1 MASAAN
7 EKQGSDEPSEK
18 QTTSETETTVVAENE
33 AKKPAKKTELAIL
46 KFVLKYLKLVGGALL
61 IWFMGWLGLS
71 YVWIICGLFI
81 YVLWRLNA
89 DERKTRRD
97 AFREATEKEQEVVE
111 ARMEDLPSWV
121 FFPDVERAEWLNKML
136 VQLWPYINDMVIKIL
151 KETVEPEIQKNVP
164 SFLSSIHF
172 REISLGQVPPR
183 IGGIK
188 TYSHN
193 VDRNEIILDIDLIYA
208 GDSDFELSVK
218 GVTVGIEDLQVRG
231 SMRVILRPLIPAA
244 PLVGGVSVFFL
255 NRPDIDFD
263 LTNLANILDIPG
275 LSDILRGVIDDVVA
289 SIVVLPNK
297 ITVPLTNID
306 PYELKYPLPDGV
318 LRIEVLEAKDLIKKD
333 IGVFKKG
340 SSDPYVVLRVGAKTF
355 RTKTKDSTL
364 NPVWNEVFEAFVD
377 NSHGQKIKISVF
389 DEDKASDDESLGTVE
404 ADISTIAQQGN
415 VDLWLPLEN
424 VESGQLNLRCTW
436 FSLTSNPED
445 LSPPDKVVEGDETSA
460 SAALFVKLDS
470 AKNLPVTNAAR
481 GTTSAF
487 CKLTVGNVTFKSKTI
502 QDSVSPVWEE
512 PFRFLIHDPK
522 YQELDIEIFDSQ
534 KEKSIGK
541 LEFSLAQ
548 LTKSDDMTMEQH
560 FPLKGSGHN
569 STLTCKVTLK
579 AMFTQDDDTS
589 DEDETDTDEPD
600 VIVADELQGGKVSEI
615 PSSKQSDASTVR
627 RRKAAPKIQRTV
639 SGDVRLTTR
648 YNKQGSKLEVMVH
661 QARNLLACDSD
672 GLSDPYVRA
681 YLLPDKSRSGR
692 RRTDVKKNTLEPVF
706 EETFDWFVPE
716 DQLKERTLDITVKN
730 NVSFFSK
737 SKTSMGQVLL
747 DLGKMDLSKAVTEW
761 YMLRD
766 EQNDED

>member
-7 EKQGSDEPSEK
+7 EKQGSDDPSEK
-18 QTTSETETTVVAENE
+18 QTTNETETTVVAENE

-97 AFREATEKEQEVVE
+97 AFREAAEKEEEVVE

-172 REISLGQVPPR
+172 GEISLGQVNIHDDDSTR
-183 IGGIK
+183 HFAFLIATRTEEAIL
-188 TYSHN
+188 TYMP
-193 VDRNEIILDIDLIYA
+193 VARNSRDPFPGTFCDEVIALYNC
-208 GDSDFELSVK
+208 V
-218 GVTVGIEDLQVRG
+218 QVRG

-377 NSHGQKIKISVF
+377 NSHGQKIKISLF

-404 ADISTIAQQGN
+404 ADIGTIAQQGN

-541 LEFSLAQ
+541 LDFSLAQ
-548 LTKSDDMTMEQH
+548 LIKSDDMTMEQH

-569 STLTCKVTLK
+569 STLTCKLTLK
-579 AMFTQDDDTS
+579 VNMYRLLFFLISCMPLSLAS
-589 DEDETDTDEPD
+589 DKGHLKRCIFFCFCLAP
-600 VIVADELQGGKVSEI
+600 
-615 PSSKQSDASTVR
+615 SDASTVR
-627 RRKAAPKIQRTV
+627 RRKAAPKVQRTV

-716 DQLKERTLDITVKN
+716 DKLKERTLDITVKN

-761 YMLRD
+761 
-766 EQNDED
+766 

>member
-1 MASAAN
+1 MATKPT
-7 EKQGSDEPSEK
+7 EQKPVTPSENPANPK
-18 QTTSETETTVVAENE
+18 EGE
-33 AKKPAKKTELAIL
+33 ATAAPQDEQKKPAKKTELAIL
-46 KFVLKYLKLVGGALL
+46 NFVLKYLKLVGGALL

-71 YVWIICGLFI
+71 YVWIVTGFFI
-81 YVLWRLNA
+81 YVLWRMNQ
-89 DERKTRRD
+89 DERKSRRD
-97 AFREATEKEQEVVE
+97 AFREATEKEQQVVE

-151 KETVEPEIQKNVP
+151 KETVEPEIQKNMP

-172 REISLGQVPPR
+172 EEISLGEVPPR

-188 TYSHN
+188 TYTHN
-193 VDRNEIILDIDLIYA
+193 VDRNEIIMDVDLIYA

-218 GVTVGIEDLQVRG
+218 GISVGIEDLQIRG
-231 SMRVILRPLIPAA
+231 SLRVILRPLIPAA

-275 LSDILRGVIDDVVA
+275 LSDIIRGVIDDVVA
-289 SIVVLPNK
+289 GFVVLPNR
-297 ITVPLTNID
+297 ITVPLTDVD
-306 PYELKYPLPDGV
+306 PYELKYPMPDGV
-318 LRIEVLEAKDLIKKD
+318 LRIEVLEAKDLVKKD

-340 SSDPYVVLRVGAKTF
+340 SSDPYVILRVGAKTF
-355 RTKTKDSTL
+355 KTKTKDSTL

-377 NSHGQKIKISVF
+377 NSHGQKIKIAVF

-404 ADISTIAQQGN
+404 ADIGTIVQQGN
-415 VDLWLPLEN
+415 VDLWLQLEN
-424 VESGQLNLRCTW
+424 VESGQINLRCTW
-436 FSLTSNPED
+436 FTMTPKPED
-445 LSPPDKVVEGDETSA
+445 LSPPEQAVQGEEMLAT
-460 SAALFVKLDS
+460 AALFVKLDS

-487 CKLTVGNVTFKSKTI
+487 CKLTVGNVTLQSKTI
-502 QDSVSPVWEE
+502 QDSISPVWEE

-522 YQELDIEIFDSQ
+522 YQELDIEIIDSQ

-541 LEFSLAQ
+541 LEFPLMQ
-548 LTKSDDMTMEQH
+548 LLKSEDMTFEQP
-560 FPLKGSGHN
+560 FPLKESGHN
-569 STLTCKVTLK
+569 STLTCRFTLK
-579 AMFTQDDDTS
+579 ALFTRDDDTS
-589 DEDETDTDEPD
+589 DEEEADTEEPD
-600 VIVADELQGGKVSEI
+600 VIAADELAG
-615 PSSKQSDASTVR
+615 SKQSEETTVR
-627 RRKAAPKIQRTV
+627 RRKPAPKVQRSV
-639 SGDVRLTTR
+639 SGDIRLTTR
-648 YNKQGSKLEVMVH
+648 YNKQGSKLEVIVH

-692 RRTDVKKNTLEPVF
+692 RRTDVKKNTLEPAF
-706 EETFDWFVPE
+706 EETFDWMVPE
-716 DQLKERTLDITVKN
+716 DQLKDRTLDITVKN
-730 NVSFFSK
+730 DVSFFSK

-747 DLGKMDLSKAVTEW
+747 DVGKMDLSQPVTDW

-766 EQNDED
+766 EKKDDD